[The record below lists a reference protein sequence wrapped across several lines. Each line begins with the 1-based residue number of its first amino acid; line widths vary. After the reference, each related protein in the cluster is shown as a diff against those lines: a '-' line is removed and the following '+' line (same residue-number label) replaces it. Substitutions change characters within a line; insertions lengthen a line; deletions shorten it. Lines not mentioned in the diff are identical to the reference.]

1 MASTVNN
8 FQVVGKN
15 LILIANMLL
24 NNQDI
29 CKLVYYT
36 SNNPLNEPDLT
47 NPDILM
53 NKNIRV
59 VPKVP
64 DELTEKGSFIVVLF
78 NSFDVNE
85 ENEKTILTEIAFDI
99 ICPLDEWMINA
110 ESLRPFLIMGEINN
124 MLNGLQIKGIGKLR
138 FIGAERVSFSP
149 VYAGYRMTFLN
160 DEFN

>member
-15 LILIANMLL
+15 IILLANMLL

-36 SNNPLNEPDLT
+36 SNNPLAEPDIVET
-47 NPDILM
+47 DVLM

-64 DELTEKGSFIVVLF
+64 DELGEKGSFIVVLF
-78 NSFDVNE
+78 NSFEVNE
-85 ENEKTILTEIAFDI
+85 INEKTLVTEIAFDV
-99 ICPLDEWMINA
+99 ICPLNEWMINA

-138 FIGAERVSFSP
+138 FIGAERIAVSP
-149 VYAGYRMTFLN
+149 VYGGYRMTFLN